1 MLHHQPPTPS
11 RAQPE
16 ASGKDLMKHAAL
28 ESIKFSE
35 SPVSSTIQEDPQG
48 LPRILIVDDHTVV
61 RRGLRAILEAQPGWD
76 VVGETSSGAEAV
88 ELAERLQPDVV
99 IMEIALPVTSGLDAT
114 RSIRAACPR
123 TAVLV
128 FTQVDSDEL
137 VRDVLSAGARGYL
150 LKSDAERMIVAAVES
165 LAAGRPFLNPVA
177 AERVLEAYLR
187 GPAAGVVHS
196 EPLTPREREVTQAIA
211 EGLTNKEIARR
222 LGISVKTVE
231 THRATLMRKIGARS
245 AVDVARYAAR
255 NNITFG

>member
-1 MLHHQPPTPS
+1 M
-11 RAQPE
+11 
-16 ASGKDLMKHAAL
+16 
-28 ESIKFSE
+28 
-35 SPVSSTIQEDPQG
+35 QEEGQSG

-61 RRGLRAILEAQPGWD
+61 RRGLRVILEAQPGWE
-76 VVGETSSGAEAV
+76 VVGEASNGAEAV
-88 ELAERLQPDVV
+88 ELAERLQPDVA
-99 IMEIALPVTSGLDAT
+99 IMDIATSAMKGLDTT
-114 RSIRAACPR
+114 RCIKAASPR
-123 TAVLV
+123 TAMLV
-128 FTQVDSDEL
+128 FTAADSDEL
-137 VRDVLSAGARGYL
+137 MREVLAAGARGYL

-177 AERVLEAYLR
+177 AERVLDAYLR
-187 GPAAGVVHS
+187 GPTAAVAHT

-255 NNITFG
+255 NNLGSG